1 MKRSKFKTILGNNFP
16 NQTPGAGGGMRQYM
30 LGFLARKDQGFTM
43 VEIVLVS
50 IVVGVLTALS
60 LPTFFHCLGKVEKV
74 KVLLTLDTLA
84 KTIQLHHFEQGRYP
98 ADLIPGQSLPFISNW
113 PTDADKYDYEHWGTG
128 NGSCSVLITYY
139 GQDGVRQSP
148 IHHHYGPAGNI
159 SDQYGDDI
167 LKVIDVY
174 ECPSP
179 VGGII

>member
-1 MKRSKFKTILGNNFP
+1 MECPKSQLIIDNSQPRQAPWT
-16 NQTPGAGGGMRQYM
+16 GGLMRRY
-30 LGFLARKDQGFTM
+30 LLRALTRKDQGFTM
-43 VEIVLVS
+43 VEVVLVS

-60 LPTFFHCLGKVEKV
+60 LPTLFHWLGEVEKI
-74 KVLLTLDTLA
+74 KVTLTLDTLA
-84 KTIQLHHFEQGRYP
+84 KTIQLHHFEQGGYP
-98 ADLIPGQSLPFISNW
+98 ADLEPGQSLPFVPDW

-148 IHHHYGPAGNI
+148 IHHNYGHAGNI

-174 ECPSP
+174 DCPSP

>member
-1 MKRSKFKTILGNNFP
+1 
-16 NQTPGAGGGMRQYM
+16 
-30 LGFLARKDQGFTM
+30 M

-50 IVVGVLTALS
+50 IVVGVLTSLS
-60 LPTFFHCLGKVEKV
+60 LPTLFHWLGEVEKI
-74 KVLLTLDTLA
+74 KVVLTLDTLA

-98 ADLIPGQSLPFISNW
+98 ADLKPGQSLPFVPDW
-113 PTDADKYDYEHWGTG
+113 PTDSNKYDYEHWGTG

-148 IHHHYGPAGNI
+148 IHHNYGHAGNI

-174 ECPSP
+174 DCPFP